1 MVVLR
6 HISNLLCTNI
16 SYSVIINTII
26 CKGGKDVAFSVKPN
40 ITLDVLDRIDIRV
53 GTIKSVEDI
62 DKSDKSVKLSVDFG
76 DFMRTILVGMKG
88 ERDNPKEIEGQ
99 QALFVVNLAP
109 KKMAGEVSEGMLFDI
124 GYADGIIP
132 VLAQPEKPV
141 PNGTRVG

>member
-1 MVVLR
+1 MAAA
-6 HISNLLCTNI
+6 I
-16 SYSVIINTII
+16 
-26 CKGGKDVAFSVKPN
+26 KPD
-40 ITLDVLDRIDIRV
+40 IDMDFLEKLDVRV
-53 GTIKSVEDI
+53 GTIMQVEDI
-62 DKSDKSVKLSVDFG
+62 ESSRKLVKLTVDFG
-76 DFMRTILVGMKG
+76 DFTRTILAGLKG

-109 KKMAGEVSEGMLFDI
+109 RKMAGELSEGMLFDI